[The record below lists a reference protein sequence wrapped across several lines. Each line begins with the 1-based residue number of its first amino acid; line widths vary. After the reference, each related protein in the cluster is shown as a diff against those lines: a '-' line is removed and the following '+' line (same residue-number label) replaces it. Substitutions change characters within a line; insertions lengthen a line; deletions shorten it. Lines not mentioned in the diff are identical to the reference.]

1 MKPSNLYNYKVLNP
15 AIFFREMRKESKPLL
30 SKEVLLYL
38 NGSDV
43 MIKIQNLSKQFISDK
58 DSLLAVKNVT
68 LNINQGEIFG
78 IIGLSGA
85 GKSTLL
91 RCINRL
97 EEPTEGKIFIENVEL
112 TAANQNDLRKER
124 KEIGMIFQHF
134 NLLLQKTVYENIAF
148 PLRLENMDKKEI
160 DNRVNQLL
168 EYVELVDKKD
178 SFPAQLSGGQKQR
191 VAIARAIANNP
202 KILLS
207 DEGTSAL
214 DPKTTKSIL
223 ELLNKIRKELGITIV
238 LITHQMEVVKEICD
252 RVAIMEDGEV
262 IEENTVENLFREPK
276 TKTAQA
282 FINSMQTNVEEEI
295 INPSDFKGT
304 IIRLSYLE
312 KSAKQP
318 IVAQMIRNFDIDVN
332 ILSGNIN
339 KLYKSSV
346 GHLILEL
353 TGESLEVNKA
363 IAFLQNENIHVE
375 VI

>member
-1 MKPSNLYNYKVLNP
+1 
-15 AIFFREMRKESKPLL
+15 
-30 SKEVLLYL
+30 
-38 NGSDV
+38 
-43 MIKIQNLSKQFISDK
+43 MIKIEHLSKQFINGK
-58 DSLLAVKNVT
+58 DSFLAVKDVS

-91 RCINRL
+91 RCLNRL
-97 EEPTEGKIFIENVEL
+97 EEPTEGRIMIEGVDL
-112 TAANQNDLRKER
+112 TNANKNELRKER

-148 PLRLENMDKKEI
+148 PLRLENMDKSEI
-160 DNRVNQLL
+160 DKRVNQLL

-178 SFPAQLSGGQKQR
+178 SFPSQLSGGQKQR

-223 ELLNKIRKELGITIV
+223 KLLNKIRKELGITIV
-238 LITHQMEVVKEICD
+238 LITHQMEVVKDICD
-252 RVAIMEDGEV
+252 RVAIMENGEV

-276 TKTAQA
+276 TKTAQT
-282 FINSMQTNVEEEI
+282 FINSMQTNIEEEI
-295 INPSDFKGT
+295 INPNDFKGT
-304 IIRLSYLE
+304 IIRLSFLE
-312 KSAKQP
+312 QSAKQP
-318 IVAQMIRNFDIDVN
+318 IVAKMIRNFDIDVN

-339 KLYKSSV
+339 KLQMSSV

-353 TGESLEVNKA
+353 TGESSKVNNA
-363 IAFLQNENIHVE
+363 ISFLKDENVHVE
-375 VI
+375 VL